1 MKLLQTE
8 MPLCCTPLLFQRH
21 SIKKERMWSASIVL
35 TGSVLEWRYHS
46 ASTCCLFLF
55 FGGNWGDDIILTL
68 ADDLAFEGGR
78 VVKADH
84 TCLFG
89 RESAVDGLD
98 LASRE
103 PSSLEKKKNLGQL
116 EFPPRFLKLCLDPN
130 PSP

>member
-1 MKLLQTE
+1 MRLVQPE
-8 MPLCCTPLLFQRH
+8 MPLCCTPPLFQRH

-35 TGSVLEWRYHS
+35 IGSVLEWSYHS

-68 ADDLAFEGGR
+68 ADDLAFEAGR
-78 VVKADH
+78 VVKADR

-98 LASRE
+98 LASRS
-103 PSSLEKKKNLGQL
+103 PALWKNKKKQKN
-116 EFPPRFLKLCLDPN
+116 
-130 PSP
+130 

>member
-1 MKLLQTE
+1 M
-8 MPLCCTPLLFQRH
+8 
-21 SIKKERMWSASIVL
+21 
-35 TGSVLEWRYHS
+35 
-46 ASTCCLFLF
+46 
-55 FGGNWGDDIILTL
+55 
-68 ADDLAFEGGR
+68 
-78 VVKADH
+78 KADR

-103 PSSLEKKKNLGQL
+103 PSSLEKKQKTKKLGQL